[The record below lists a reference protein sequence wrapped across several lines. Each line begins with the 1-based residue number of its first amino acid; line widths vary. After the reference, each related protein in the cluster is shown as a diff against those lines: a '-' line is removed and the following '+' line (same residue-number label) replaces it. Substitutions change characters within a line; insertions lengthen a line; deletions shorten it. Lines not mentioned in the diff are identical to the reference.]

1 MQRVAV
7 VIDYQNMHLTARGQ
21 FTPEGTPT
29 HESLLH
35 PLRLAEQILI
45 ARANAKG
52 EGTPPCR
59 VEKVYAFRGL
69 PSNKHDP
76 MGYRRSLAQ
85 RAEWTRDNRVEVT
98 YRPLRYQE
106 VHGVR
111 TPQEKGV
118 DVLVALTFVELVAT
132 AQYDLVIMAAHD
144 TDQEPALEMALKTD
158 AAAMGKVTVE
168 TAGWWQ
174 CKRIS
179 PGNGVRRP
187 WHTFLAVNHFRAA
200 RDLKDYT

>member
-1 MQRVAV
+1 MQRAAI
-7 VIDYQNMHLTARGQ
+7 VIDYQNMHLTARGK

-35 PLRLAEQILI
+35 PLRLAEQILL

-52 EGTPPCR
+52 EGALPAR
-59 VEKVYAFRGL
+59 VEKVHAFRGL
-69 PSNKHDP
+69 PSNRYDST
-76 MGYRRSLAQ
+76 GYRRSLAQ
-85 RAEWTRDNRVEVT
+85 RAEWTRDHRVDVT
-98 YRPLRYQE
+98 YRPLRYQD

-158 AAAMGKVTVE
+158 AAKAGKVTVE

-174 CKRIS
+174 CKRIQPS
-179 PGNGVRRP
+179 GVPRP